1 MNSDCRCYRSREQ
14 APLLFRLH
22 RHLFQVAALVADVGL
37 EVAASGLPVIGA
49 QVTITGTAGL
59 LSPMAV

>member
-1 MNSDCRCYRSREQ
+1 M
-14 APLLFRLH
+14 H
-22 RHLFQVAALVADVGL
+22 RHLFQDAALVADVGL
-37 EVAASGLPVIGA
+37 EVAASGLQVIGA